1 MTVWDLAQPFILPA
15 KNFFSLLSF
24 LCFPLSSLQGICH
37 SWYPTQKKNRN
48 QAKPRAS
55 PAESADR
62 REVGFGSLS
71 LLSREQTCNAG
82 HFGII
87 LYWVPILILSLAS
100 YFRLEL
106 IGNFFSQNLKW
117 QWCTPSRDGA
127 LGLGNCGGVCLRGSV
142 KSWLWEGW
150 VVGAAW

>member
-1 MTVWDLAQPFILPA
+1 MTARDLAQPFILPA
-15 KNFFSLLSF
+15 KNFFSLSF
-24 LCFPLSSLQGICH
+24 VFPWVPSKESVTH
-37 SWYPTQKKNRN
+37 DTPHKKNRN
-48 QAKPRAS
+48 QEKPRTS

-62 REVGFGSLS
+62 SEVGFGSLS
-71 LLSREQTCNAG
+71 FLSGEQTCNTG
-82 HFGII
+82 HFSII
-87 LYWVPILILSLAS
+87 LYWVPILILSLAT

-106 IGNFFSQNLKW
+106 IGNFSSQNLKW
-117 QWCTPSRDGA
+117 QWCPPSRDGA